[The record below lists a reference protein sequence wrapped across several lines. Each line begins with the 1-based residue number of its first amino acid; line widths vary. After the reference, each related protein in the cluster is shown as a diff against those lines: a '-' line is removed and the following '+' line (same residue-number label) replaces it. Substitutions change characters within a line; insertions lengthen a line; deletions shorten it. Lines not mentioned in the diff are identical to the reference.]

1 MHKVSDIGAGVEYAD
16 VVIIGSGF
24 GGLAAAKQLAKAGVD
39 HVLISS
45 TPEHLFQPL
54 LYQVATGVLASAEI
68 APPIANILRRHKE
81 ADVRL
86 GEVTDIEPDAA
97 VLTYRTGEE
106 TRQIRYGSLIAA
118 TGASQSYFGRDDF
131 ADKTYSL
138 KTIDDARLLR
148 AQIERVFREA
158 AKADEETR
166 RRLLSFVV
174 VGAGATGVEVAGQL
188 KELAKRYYHQEVSVT
203 LVEGAGAVLP
213 PFGGGLS
220 EYAKKTL
227 TRSGVDVLLG
237 TFVTDIQD
245 GQVTVKDKDGTQR
258 QIDAETIVWSAGV
271 QAGGFAKLLAA

>member
-16 VVIIGSGF
+16 VVIVGSGF

-39 HVLISS
+39 YVLISS

-68 APPIANILRRHKE
+68 APPIAKILHRHKE

-86 GEVTDIEPDAA
+86 GEVTAIEPDAA
-97 VLTYRTGEE
+97 VLTYRSGEE

-131 ADKTYSL
+131 ADKTFSL

-148 AQIERVFREA
+148 AQISRVFREA
-158 AKADEETR
+158 ADADEETR

-188 KELAKRYYHQEVSVT
+188 KELAKRYYHEEVSVT

-227 TRSGVDVLLG
+227 TRSGVEVLLG
-237 TFVTDIQD
+237 TFVTDIED
-245 GQVTVKDKDGTQR
+245 GQVTVKDKDGSQR
-258 QIDAETIVWSAGV
+258 QIEAETIVWS
-271 QAGGFAKLLAA
+271 